1 MMIEPSILAHILN
14 GLTLLIAIVLFALN
28 YPKMD
33 ATKIVCAMLLLSIA
47 FGIHGLS
54 HLGLETV
61 YGYNPWKFIS

>member
-1 MMIEPSILAHILN
+1 MMIEPSILAHTFN
-14 GLTLLIAIVLFALN
+14 GLTLIIAIVLFCR
-28 YPKMD
+28 YYSKMD

-61 YGYNPWKFIS
+61 YGYNPWKLIS